1 MLEFAKAII
10 VSGTL
15 LYGAANIDPVSTD
28 SSLMTTTSN
37 VAAESISTV
46 FVFAPD
52 HNAPDTFVRNGSQ
65 AEADMEQAAEHFDDF
80 VMQIPGVVGKKLE
93 SVMKHGVKAVIMED
107 AETQPAEEKMIG
119 SLVGALKSIG
129 DAMSEDMVQSVQ
141 SAQNAR
147 G

>member
-28 SSLMTTTSN
+28 SVLPTANSN
-37 VAAESISTV
+37 VAIESVSTV

-52 HNAPDTFVRNGSQ
+52 HNAPDTFVRDGSQ

-93 SVMKHGVKAVIMED
+93 SVMKHGMKAVIMQD
-107 AETQPAEEKMIG
+107 SETQPAEEKMIG
-119 SLVGALKSIG
+119 SLVGALKGIG
-129 DAMSEDMVQSVQ
+129 DALAADMVQS
-141 SAQNAR
+141 AENTR

>member
-1 MLEFAKAII
+1 ML
-10 VSGTL
+10 
-15 LYGAANIDPVSTD
+15 PH
-28 SSLMTTTSN
+28 
-37 VAAESISTV
+37 ESVSTV

>member
-1 MLEFAKAII
+1 M
-10 VSGTL
+10 TL
-15 LYGAANIDPVSTD
+15 LCRYRGLSV
-28 SSLMTTTSN
+28 
-37 VAAESISTV
+37 
-46 FVFAPD
+46 
-52 HNAPDTFVRNGSQ
+52 
-65 AEADMEQAAEHFDDF
+65 
-80 VMQIPGVVGKKLE
+80 KKLE